1 MLTFG
6 NARLGNIHADL
17 PTFFGFEQ
25 LGKTAARV
33 QVHFQRE
40 GDFFFRQVGKIH
52 GIQLFLKAA
61 VGDFGHHQHLWLVM
75 EAVEALNYVSE
86 RCFVR
91 HRCVAVSAV
100 FGQQGVHA
108 VKFAVMLPALE
119 CIEHFLDQIIDK
131 QHFQFDRRV
140 VDRDRHIVCDVVAES
155 TERAVVIR
163 FHPLADEVRKAV
175 NLHFRPGFLAV
186 GKEQVFARFFG
197 QPIFRCVE
205 ATRKG
210 GMDRG
215 LQHDGTCV
223 LVFFQHVKQSR
234 CKAEVARLEF
244 RRILRTVNSNKIEH
258 EIRLAAV
265 FLKLRGHTVNI
276 IFVDFIDHNM
286 RACAVLAVAYVF
298 EFFHKIFANE
308 ALCSGHEYIHKA
320 NLLVFLYCITKFG
333 TVKYFSQIRFCQN
346 EAVRRHPGDGATMIR
361 LIV

>member
-1 MLTFG
+1 MPVLTFG

-91 HRCVAVSAV
+91 HRCGAVSAV

-108 VKFAVMLPALE
+108 VKFTVMLLALE
-119 CIEHFLDQIIDK
+119 CIEHFLDRIIDK
-131 QHFQFDRRV
+131 QHFQFD
-140 VDRDRHIVCDVVAES
+140 
-155 TERAVVIR
+155 
-163 FHPLADEVRKAV
+163 
-175 NLHFRPGFLAV
+175 
-186 GKEQVFARFFG
+186 
-197 QPIFRCVE
+197 
-205 ATRKG
+205 
-210 GMDRG
+210 
-215 LQHDGTCV
+215 
-223 LVFFQHVKQSR
+223 
-234 CKAEVARLEF
+234 

-286 RACAVLAVAYVF
+286 RACAVLSVAYVF

-320 NLLVFLYCITKFG
+320 NLRVFFIVSQNSVLSSIFRKFVS
-333 TVKYFSQIRFCQN
+333 VK
-346 EAVRRHPGDGATMIR
+346 MK
-361 LIV
+361 

>member
-61 VGDFGHHQHLWLVM
+61 VGDFGHHQHLWLAM

-108 VKFAVMLPALE
+108 VKFTVMLLALE
-119 CIEHFLDQIIDK
+119 CIEHFLDQSIDK

-140 VDRDRHIVCDVVAES
+140 
-155 TERAVVIR
+155 
-163 FHPLADEVRKAV
+163 
-175 NLHFRPGFLAV
+175 
-186 GKEQVFARFFG
+186 
-197 QPIFRCVE
+197 
-205 ATRKG
+205 
-210 GMDRG
+210 
-215 LQHDGTCV
+215 
-223 LVFFQHVKQSR
+223 
-234 CKAEVARLEF
+234 
-244 RRILRTVNSNKIEH
+244 LRTVDSNKIEH

-265 FLKLRGHTVNI
+265 FLKLRGRTVNI

-286 RACAVLAVAYVF
+286 RACAVLAVVYVF

-308 ALCSGHEYIHKA
+308 PFAPVTSIFIKRTYAFFFIVSQNSVLSSI
-320 NLLVFLYCITKFG
+320 FRKFVSVKMKQCAG
-333 TVKYFSQIRFCQN
+333 TPAM
-346 EAVRRHPGDGATMIR
+346 ER
-361 LIV
+361 LRSA